1 MTFLLLSQNDIF
13 SKVINASI
21 HEIEKNAKIYSSD
34 FSKKSIKKQI
44 KYFEKLSLILIFKE
58 ENYQLSN
65 EDITNLSALT
75 GYALAKDVLILT
87 NIFELEELNYFQKEN
102 LVLLKS
108 KNDFIEYIKQ
118 KYESISST
126 DTKRLSKKKLL
137 EKGIP
142 FTPDCFGTYIAKD
155 KTEICNLFI
164 SGGMD
169 INSRDENGTPL
180 INIAVRNDNE
190 ELVKKFIK
198 LGADIN
204 LVSEDRG
211 YTPVMDA
218 VWRGNLEL
226 TKLFIKEGAELNTI
240 NKEGQSNL
248 VLAVGAD
255 RVKIVEVL
263 AKAGADPDI
272 KDQMGMSAY
281 GYASLFKKVEI
292 LKILEPYHKPLLC

>member
-1 MTFLLLSQNDIF
+1 MTFLLISQNDVF
-13 SKVINASI
+13 SKVVST
-21 HEIEKNAKIYSSD
+21 ELTQIEKNAKVYSSD
-34 FSKKSIKKQI
+34 FTKDQIKKNI
-44 KYFEKLSLILIFKE
+44 KHLDKISLLLIYKE
-58 ENYQLSN
+58 ENSLVTSDELQTICALSGFA
-65 EDITNLSALT
+65 I
-75 GYALAKDVLILT
+75 AKDILILT
-87 NIFELEELNYFQKEN
+87 NLEEILNQNFLSKDSI
-102 LVLLKS
+102 VFLKS
-108 KNDFIEYIKQ
+108 KNEFINYIKQ
-118 KYESISST
+118 KYDTISSA
-126 DTKRLSKKKLL
+126 DTKRTSKRKLL

-155 KTEICNLFI
+155 KTDICNLFI
-164 SGGMD
+164 SGGID
-169 INSRDENGTPL
+169 INSRDENGTPM

-204 LVSEDRG
+204 LTSEDRG

-263 AKAGADPDI
+263 ANAGADPDI

-281 GYASLFKKVEI
+281 GYASLFRKEEI
-292 LKILEPYHKPLLC
+292 LKILEPYHKSLLC

>member
-1 MTFLLLSQNDIF
+1 MTFLLISQNDIF
-13 SKVINASI
+13 SKVITSSI
-21 HEIEKNAKIYSSD
+21 TEIEKNAKIHTSD
-34 FSKKSIKKQI
+34 FSLSKIRKTIKQ
-44 KYFEKLSLILIFKE
+44 FEKLSLILIFKE
-58 ENYQLSN
+58 DNVNITSEELSTLSS
-65 EDITNLSALT
+65 ITGFAV
-75 GYALAKDVLILT
+75 AKDILVLT
-87 NIFELEELNYFQKEN
+87 NIKELYNLSFLQKDSI
-102 LVLLKS
+102 VYLKT
-108 KNDFIEYIKQ
+108 KNEFPNYIKQ
-118 KYESISST
+118 KYESISLN
-126 DTKRLSKKKLL
+126 DTKRSSKKKLL

-155 KTEICNLFI
+155 KTDICNLFI
-164 SGGMD
+164 SGGID
-169 INSRDENGTPL
+169 INSRDENGTPM

-204 LVSEDRG
+204 AVSEDRG

-240 NKEGQSNL
+240 NKEGQTNL
-248 VLAVGAD
+248 VLAVGANKT
-255 RVKIVEVL
+255 KIIEAL

-281 GYASLFKKVEI
+281 GYASLFKKEEI
-292 LKILEPYHKPLLC
+292 LSILEPYHKTL

>member
-1 MTFLLLSQNDIF
+1 MTFLLISQNDIF
-13 SKVINASI
+13 SKVITSSI
-21 HEIEKNAKIYSSD
+21 TEIEKNAKIHTSD
-34 FSKKSIKKQI
+34 FSLSKIRKTIKQ
-44 KYFEKLSLILIFKE
+44 FEKLSLILIFKE
-58 ENYQLSN
+58 DNVNITSEELSTLSS
-65 EDITNLSALT
+65 ITGFAV
-75 GYALAKDVLILT
+75 AKDILILT
-87 NIFELEELNYFQKEN
+87 NIKELYNLSFLQKDSIVYLKTKNEFLN
-102 LVLLKS
+102 
-108 KNDFIEYIKQ
+108 YIKQ
-118 KYESISST
+118 KYESISLN
-126 DTKRLSKKKLL
+126 DTKRSSKKKLL

-155 KTEICNLFI
+155 KTDICNLFI
-164 SGGMD
+164 SGGID
-169 INSRDENGTPL
+169 INSRDENGTPM

-204 LVSEDRG
+204 AVSEDRG

-240 NKEGQSNL
+240 NKEGQTNL
-248 VLAVGAD
+248 VLAVGANKT
-255 RVKIVEVL
+255 KIIEAL

-281 GYASLFKKVEI
+281 GYASLFKKEEI
-292 LKILEPYHKPLLC
+292 LSILEQ

>member
-1 MTFLLLSQNDIF
+1 MTFLLISQNDIF
-13 SKVINASI
+13 SKVITSSI
-21 HEIEKNAKIYSSD
+21 TEIEKNAKIHTSD
-34 FSKKSIKKQI
+34 FSLSKIRKTIKQ
-44 KYFEKLSLILIFKE
+44 FEKLSLILIFKE
-58 ENYQLSN
+58 DNVNITSEELSTLSS
-65 EDITNLSALT
+65 ITGFAV
-75 GYALAKDVLILT
+75 AKDILVLT
-87 NIFELEELNYFQKEN
+87 NIKELHNLSFLQKDSIVYLKTKNEFLN
-102 LVLLKS
+102 
-108 KNDFIEYIKQ
+108 YIKQ
-118 KYESISST
+118 KYESISLN
-126 DTKRLSKKKLL
+126 DTKRSSKKKLL

-155 KTEICNLFI
+155 KTDICNLFI
-164 SGGMD
+164 SGGID
-169 INSRDENGTPL
+169 INSRDENGTPM

-204 LVSEDRG
+204 AVSEDRG

-240 NKEGQSNL
+240 NKEGQTNL
-248 VLAVGAD
+248 VLAVGANKT
-255 RVKIVEVL
+255 KIIEAL

-281 GYASLFKKVEI
+281 GYASLFKKEEI
-292 LKILEPYHKPLLC
+292 LSILEPYHKAL

>member
-1 MTFLLLSQNDIF
+1 MTFLLISQNDIF
-13 SKVINASI
+13 SKVITSSI
-21 HEIEKNAKIYSSD
+21 TEIEKNAKIHTSD
-34 FSKKSIKKQI
+34 FSLSKIRKTIKQ
-44 KYFEKLSLILIFKE
+44 FEKLSLILIFKE
-58 ENYQLSN
+58 DNVNITSEELSTLSS
-65 EDITNLSALT
+65 IT
-75 GYALAKDVLILT
+75 GFGVAKDILVLT
-87 NIFELEELNYFQKEN
+87 NIKELYNLSFLQKDSI
-102 LVLLKS
+102 VYLKT
-108 KNDFIEYIKQ
+108 KNEFINYIKQ
-118 KYESISST
+118 KYESISLN
-126 DTKRLSKKKLL
+126 DTKRSSKKKLL

-155 KTEICNLFI
+155 KTDICNLFI
-164 SGGMD
+164 SGGID
-169 INSRDENGTPL
+169 INSRDENGTPM

-204 LVSEDRG
+204 AVSEDRG

-240 NKEGQSNL
+240 NKEGQTNL
-248 VLAVGAD
+248 VLAVGANKT
-255 RVKIVEVL
+255 KIIEAL

-281 GYASLFKKVEI
+281 GYASLFKKEEI
-292 LKILEPYHKPLLC
+292 LSILEPYHKTL

>member
-1 MTFLLLSQNDIF
+1 MTFLLISQNYIL
-13 SKVINASI
+13 SKVITSSI
-21 HEIEKNAKIYSSD
+21 TEIEKNAKIHTSD
-34 FSKKSIKKQI
+34 FSLSKIRKTIKQ
-44 KYFEKLSLILIFKE
+44 FEKLSLILIFKE
-58 ENYQLSN
+58 DNVNITSEELSTLSS
-65 EDITNLSALT
+65 ITGFAV
-75 GYALAKDVLILT
+75 AKDIFVLT
-87 NIFELEELNYFQKEN
+87 NIKELYNLSFLQKDSIVYLKTKNEFLN
-102 LVLLKS
+102 
-108 KNDFIEYIKQ
+108 YIKQ
-118 KYESISST
+118 KYESISLN
-126 DTKRLSKKKLL
+126 DTKRSSKKKLL

-155 KTEICNLFI
+155 KTDICNLFI
-164 SGGMD
+164 SGGID
-169 INSRDENGTPL
+169 INSRDENGTPM

-204 LVSEDRG
+204 AVSEDRG

-240 NKEGQSNL
+240 NKEGQTNL
-248 VLAVGAD
+248 VLAVGANKT
-255 RVKIVEVL
+255 KIIEAL

-281 GYASLFKKVEI
+281 GYASLFKKEEI
-292 LKILEPYHKPLLC
+292 LSILEPYHKAL

>member
-1 MTFLLLSQNDIF
+1 MTFLLISQNDIF
-13 SKVINASI
+13 SKVITSSI
-21 HEIEKNAKIYSSD
+21 TEIEKNTKNHTSD
-34 FSKKSIKKQI
+34 FSLSKIRKTIKQ
-44 KYFEKLSLILIFKE
+44 FEKLSLILIFKE
-58 ENYQLSN
+58 DNVNITSEELSTLSS
-65 EDITNLSALT
+65 ITGFAV
-75 GYALAKDVLILT
+75 AKDILVLT
-87 NIFELEELNYFQKEN
+87 NIKELYNLSFLQKDSI
-102 LVLLKS
+102 VYLKT
-108 KNDFIEYIKQ
+108 KNEFINYIKQ
-118 KYESISST
+118 KYESISLN
-126 DTKRLSKKKLL
+126 DTKRSSKKKLL

-155 KTEICNLFI
+155 KTDICNLFI
-164 SGGMD
+164 SGGID
-169 INSRDENGTPL
+169 INSRDENGTPM

-204 LVSEDRG
+204 AVSEDRG

-240 NKEGQSNL
+240 NKEGQTNL
-248 VLAVGAD
+248 VLAVGANKT
-255 RVKIVEVL
+255 KIIEAL

-281 GYASLFKKVEI
+281 GYASLFKKEEI
-292 LKILEPYHKPLLC
+292 LSILEPYHKTL

>member
-1 MTFLLLSQNDIF
+1 M
-13 SKVINASI
+13 
-21 HEIEKNAKIYSSD
+21 KN
-34 FSKKSIKKQI
+34 
-44 KYFEKLSLILIFKE
+44 
-58 ENYQLSN
+58 
-65 EDITNLSALT
+65 
-75 GYALAKDVLILT
+75 
-87 NIFELEELNYFQKEN
+87 
-102 LVLLKS
+102 
-108 KNDFIEYIKQ
+108 
-118 KYESISST
+118 
-126 DTKRLSKKKLL
+126 DTKRSSKKKLL

-155 KTEICNLFI
+155 KTDICNLFI
-164 SGGMD
+164 SGGID
-169 INSRDENGTPL
+169 INSRDENGTPM

-204 LVSEDRG
+204 AVSEDRG

-240 NKEGQSNL
+240 NKEGQTNL
-248 VLAVGAD
+248 VLAVGANKT
-255 RVKIVEVL
+255 KIIEAL

-281 GYASLFKKVEI
+281 GYASLFKKEEI
-292 LKILEPYHKPLLC
+292 LSILEPYHKTL

>member
-1 MTFLLLSQNDIF
+1 MTFLLISQNDIF
-13 SKVINASI
+13 SKVITSSI
-21 HEIEKNAKIYSSD
+21 TEIEKNAKIHTSD
-34 FSKKSIKKQI
+34 FSLSKIRKTIKQ
-44 KYFEKLSLILIFKE
+44 FEKLSLILIFKE
-58 ENYQLSN
+58 DNVNITSEELSTLSS
-65 EDITNLSALT
+65 ITGFAV
-75 GYALAKDVLILT
+75 AKDILVLT
-87 NIFELEELNYFQKEN
+87 NIKELYNLSFLQKDSI
-102 LVLLKS
+102 VYLKT
-108 KNDFIEYIKQ
+108 KNEFINYIKQ
-118 KYESISST
+118 KYESISLN
-126 DTKRLSKKKLL
+126 DTKRSSKKKLL

-155 KTEICNLFI
+155 KTDICNLFI
-164 SGGMD
+164 SGGID
-169 INSRDENGTPL
+169 INSRDENGTPM

-204 LVSEDRG
+204 AVSEDRG

-240 NKEGQSNL
+240 NKEGQTNL
-248 VLAVGAD
+248 VLAVGANKT
-255 RVKIVEVL
+255 KIIEAL

-281 GYASLFKKVEI
+281 GYASVFKKEEI
-292 LKILEPYHKPLLC
+292 LSILEPYHKTL

>member
-1 MTFLLLSQNDIF
+1 MTFLLISQNDIF
-13 SKVINASI
+13 SKVITSSI
-21 HEIEKNAKIYSSD
+21 TEIEKNAKIHTSD
-34 FSKKSIKKQI
+34 FSLSKIRKTIKQ
-44 KYFEKLSLILIFKE
+44 FEKLSLILIFKE
-58 ENYQLSN
+58 DNVNITSEELSTLSS
-65 EDITNLSALT
+65 ITGFAV
-75 GYALAKDVLILT
+75 AKDILVLT
-87 NIFELEELNYFQKEN
+87 NIKELYNLSFLQKDSI
-102 LVLLKS
+102 VYLKT
-108 KNDFIEYIKQ
+108 KNEFINYIKQ
-118 KYESISST
+118 KYESISLN
-126 DTKRLSKKKLL
+126 DTKRSSKKKLL

-155 KTEICNLFI
+155 KTDICNLFI
-164 SGGMD
+164 SGGID
-169 INSRDENGTPL
+169 INSRDENGTPM

-204 LVSEDRG
+204 AVSEDRG

-240 NKEGQSNL
+240 NKEGQTNL
-248 VLAVGAD
+248 VLAVGANKT
-255 RVKIVEVL
+255 KIIEAL

-281 GYASLFKKVEI
+281 GYASLFKKDEI
-292 LKILEPYHKPLLC
+292 LSILEPYHKTL

>member
-1 MTFLLLSQNDIF
+1 MTFLLISQNDIF
-13 SKVINASI
+13 SKVITSSI
-21 HEIEKNAKIYSSD
+21 TEIEKNAKIHTSD
-34 FSKKSIKKQI
+34 FSLSKIRKTIKQ
-44 KYFEKLSLILIFKE
+44 FEKLSLILIFKE
-58 ENYQLSN
+58 DNVNITSEELSTLSS
-65 EDITNLSALT
+65 ITGFAV
-75 GYALAKDVLILT
+75 AKDILVLT
-87 NIFELEELNYFQKEN
+87 NIKELYNLSFLQKDSI
-102 LVLLKS
+102 VYLKT
-108 KNDFIEYIKQ
+108 KNEFINYIKQ
-118 KYESISST
+118 KYESISLN
-126 DTKRLSKKKLL
+126 DTKRSSKKKLL

-155 KTEICNLFI
+155 KTDICNLFI
-164 SGGMD
+164 SGGID
-169 INSRDENGTPL
+169 INSRDENGTPM

-204 LVSEDRG
+204 AVSEDRG

-240 NKEGQSNL
+240 NKEGQTNL
-248 VLAVGAD
+248 VLAVGANKT
-255 RVKIVEVL
+255 KIMEAL

-281 GYASLFKKVEI
+281 GYASLFKKEEI
-292 LKILEPYHKPLLC
+292 LSILEPYHKTL

>member
-1 MTFLLLSQNDIF
+1 MTFLLISQNDIF
-13 SKVINASI
+13 SKVITSSI
-21 HEIEKNAKIYSSD
+21 TEIEKNAKIHTSD
-34 FSKKSIKKQI
+34 FSLSKIRKTIKQ
-44 KYFEKLSLILIFKE
+44 FEKLSLILIFKE
-58 ENYQLSN
+58 DNVNITSEELSTLSSITGFAVAK
-65 EDITNLSALT
+65 DILVFTNIKELYNLSFLQ
-75 GYALAKDVLILT
+75 KDSIV
-87 NIFELEELNYFQKEN
+87 Y
-102 LVLLKS
+102 LKT
-108 KNDFIEYIKQ
+108 KNEFINYIKQ
-118 KYESISST
+118 KYESISLN
-126 DTKRLSKKKLL
+126 DTKRSSKKKLL

-155 KTEICNLFI
+155 KTDICNLFI
-164 SGGMD
+164 SGGID
-169 INSRDENGTPL
+169 INSRDENGTPM

-204 LVSEDRG
+204 AVSEDRG

-240 NKEGQSNL
+240 NKEGQTNL
-248 VLAVGAD
+248 VLAVGANKT
-255 RVKIVEVL
+255 KIIEAL

-281 GYASLFKKVEI
+281 GYASLFKKEEI
-292 LKILEPYHKPLLC
+292 LSILEPYHKTL

>member
-1 MTFLLLSQNDIF
+1 MTFLLVSQNDIF
-13 SKVINASI
+13 SKVITSSI
-21 HEIEKNAKIYSSD
+21 TEIEKNAKIHTSD
-34 FSKKSIKKQI
+34 FSLSKIRKTIKQ
-44 KYFEKLSLILIFKE
+44 FEKLSLILIFKE
-58 ENYQLSN
+58 DNVNITSEELSTLSS
-65 EDITNLSALT
+65 ITGFAV
-75 GYALAKDVLILT
+75 AKDILVLT
-87 NIFELEELNYFQKEN
+87 NIKELYNLSFLQKDSIVYLKTKNEFLN
-102 LVLLKS
+102 
-108 KNDFIEYIKQ
+108 YIKQ
-118 KYESISST
+118 KYESISLN
-126 DTKRLSKKKLL
+126 DTKRSSKKKLL

-155 KTEICNLFI
+155 KTDICNLFI
-164 SGGMD
+164 SGGID
-169 INSRDENGTPL
+169 INSRDENGTPM

-204 LVSEDRG
+204 AVSEDRG

-240 NKEGQSNL
+240 NKEGQTNL
-248 VLAVGAD
+248 VLAVGANKT
-255 RVKIVEVL
+255 KIIEAL

-281 GYASLFKKVEI
+281 GYASLFKKEEI
-292 LKILEPYHKPLLC
+292 LSILEPYHKTL

>member
-1 MTFLLLSQNDIF
+1 MTFLLISQNDIF
-13 SKVINASI
+13 SKVITSSI
-21 HEIEKNAKIYSSD
+21 TEIEKNAKIHTSD
-34 FSKKSIKKQI
+34 FSLSKIRKTIKQ
-44 KYFEKLSLILIFKE
+44 FEKLSLILIFKE
-58 ENYQLSN
+58 DNVNITSEELSTLSS
-65 EDITNLSALT
+65 ITGFAV
-75 GYALAKDVLILT
+75 AKDILVLT
-87 NIFELEELNYFQKEN
+87 NIKELHNLSFLQKDSIVYLKTKNEFLN
-102 LVLLKS
+102 
-108 KNDFIEYIKQ
+108 YIKQ
-118 KYESISST
+118 KYESISLN
-126 DTKRLSKKKLL
+126 DTKRSSKKKLL

-155 KTEICNLFI
+155 KTDICNLFI
-164 SGGMD
+164 SGGID
-169 INSRDENGTPL
+169 INSRDENGTPM

-204 LVSEDRG
+204 AVSEDRG

-240 NKEGQSNL
+240 NKEGQTNL
-248 VLAVGAD
+248 VLAVGANKT
-255 RVKIVEVL
+255 KIIEAL

-281 GYASLFKKVEI
+281 GYASLFKKEEI
-292 LKILEPYHKPLLC
+292 LSILEPYHKTL

>member
-1 MTFLLLSQNDIF
+1 MTFLLISQNDIF
-13 SKVINASI
+13 SKVITSSI
-21 HEIEKNAKIYSSD
+21 TEIEKNAKIHTSD
-34 FSKKSIKKQI
+34 FSLSKIRKTIKQ
-44 KYFEKLSLILIFKE
+44 FEKLSLILIFKE
-58 ENYQLSN
+58 DNVNITSEELSTLSS
-65 EDITNLSALT
+65 ITGFAV
-75 GYALAKDVLILT
+75 AKDILVLT
-87 NIFELEELNYFQKEN
+87 NIKELYNLSFLQKDSI
-102 LVLLKS
+102 VYLKT
-108 KNDFIEYIKQ
+108 KNEFINYIKQ
-118 KYESISST
+118 KYESISLN
-126 DTKRLSKKKLL
+126 DTKRSSKKKLL

-155 KTEICNLFI
+155 KTDICNLFI
-164 SGGMD
+164 SGGID
-169 INSRDENGTPL
+169 INSRDENGTPM

-204 LVSEDRG
+204 AVSEDRG

-240 NKEGQSNL
+240 NKEGQTNL
-248 VLAVGAD
+248 VLAVGANKT
-255 RVKIVEVL
+255 KIIEAL

-281 GYASLFKKVEI
+281 GYASLFKKEEI
-292 LKILEPYHKPLLC
+292 LSILEPYHKTL

>member
-58 ENYQLSN
+58 EDYQLSN

-87 NIFELEELNYFQKEN
+87 NIYELEELNYFQKEN

-255 RVKIVEVL
+255 RIKIVEVL

>member
-1 MTFLLLSQNDIF
+1 MTFLLISQNDIF
-13 SKVINASI
+13 SKVITSSI
-21 HEIEKNAKIYSSD
+21 TEIEKNAKIHTSD
-34 FSKKSIKKQI
+34 FSLSKIRKTIKQ
-44 KYFEKLSLILIFKE
+44 FEKLSLILIFKE
-58 ENYQLSN
+58 DNVNITSEELSTLSS
-65 EDITNLSALT
+65 ITGFAV
-75 GYALAKDVLILT
+75 AKDILVLT
-87 NIFELEELNYFQKEN
+87 NIKELYNLSFLQKDSIVYLKTKNEFLN
-102 LVLLKS
+102 
-108 KNDFIEYIKQ
+108 YIKQ
-118 KYESISST
+118 KYESISLN
-126 DTKRLSKKKLL
+126 DTKRSSKKKLL

-155 KTEICNLFI
+155 KTDICNLFI
-164 SGGMD
+164 SGGID
-169 INSRDENGTPL
+169 INSRDENGTPM

-204 LVSEDRG
+204 AVSEDRG

-240 NKEGQSNL
+240 NKEGQTNL
-248 VLAVGAD
+248 VLAVGANKT
-255 RVKIVEVL
+255 KIIEAL

-281 GYASLFKKVEI
+281 GYASLFKKEEI
-292 LKILEPYHKPLLC
+292 LSILEPYHKAL

>member
-1 MTFLLLSQNDIF
+1 MTFLLISQNDIF
-13 SKVINASI
+13 SKVITSSI
-21 HEIEKNAKIYSSD
+21 TEIEKNAKIHTSD
-34 FSKKSIKKQI
+34 FSLSKIRKTIKQ
-44 KYFEKLSLILIFKE
+44 FEKLSLILIFKE
-58 ENYQLSN
+58 DNVNITSEELSTLSS
-65 EDITNLSALT
+65 ITGFAV
-75 GYALAKDVLILT
+75 AKDIFVLT
-87 NIFELEELNYFQKEN
+87 NIKELYNLSFLQKDSIVYLKTKNEFLN
-102 LVLLKS
+102 
-108 KNDFIEYIKQ
+108 YIKQ
-118 KYESISST
+118 KYESISLN
-126 DTKRLSKKKLL
+126 DTKRSSKKKLL

-155 KTEICNLFI
+155 KTDICNLFI
-164 SGGMD
+164 SGGID
-169 INSRDENGTPL
+169 INSRDENGTPM

-204 LVSEDRG
+204 AVSEDRG

-240 NKEGQSNL
+240 NKEGQTNL
-248 VLAVGAD
+248 VLAVGANKT
-255 RVKIVEVL
+255 KIIEAL

-281 GYASLFKKVEI
+281 GYASLFKKEEI
-292 LKILEPYHKPLLC
+292 LSILEPYHKAL